1 MLEQWLLH
9 QDQLRRYVAKQLGD
23 ADLADDIV
31 QDVYI
36 KASNNLHQLTSA
48 AKFKSWI
55 YRIAQNRMIDHY
67 REHQHFI
74 ELSEDLAVNDDDLI
88 SDEYEQ
94 LALCLYPLI
103 DSLPKKYAEPL
114 RLAELKGMPQQEVA
128 NQLGLSLSGAKSRIQ
143 RARVKFRE
151 QLVACCDFE
160 FNQNGQIVYERKITP
175 TSEGCC

>member
-48 AKFKSWI
+48 DKFKSWI

-67 REHQHFI
+67 REHQHFL
-74 ELSEDLAVNDDDLI
+74 ELPEDLVANDDLV
-88 SDEYEQ
+88 SDQHEQ

-160 FNQNGQIVYERKITP
+160 FNHNGQIIYQPRINPSVN
-175 TSEGCC
+175 GCC

>member
-48 AKFKSWI
+48 DKFKSWI

-67 REHQHFI
+67 REHQHFL
-74 ELSEDLAVNDDDLI
+74 ELPEDLVANDDLV
-88 SDEYEQ
+88 SDQHEQ
-94 LALCLYPLI
+94 LSLCLYPLI

-160 FNQNGQIVYERKITP
+160 FNHNGQIIYQPRITP
-175 TSEGCC
+175 SVNSCC